1 MKKLSF
7 LYLFV
12 FFSVNA
18 QVSDFPKLK
27 KSYSGL
33 FSLGSRSTLSSFNA
47 HTQTATLGYG
57 GNFRFQLGDRVSTD
71 WFADYLPSADGV
83 TKREDFH
90 IGWSVMYYLRGN
102 TKIIQPYVV
111 AGHCFDYSKF
121 TEISNQQNSLA
132 RLSSAVQGGFGF
144 QFNCTNR
151 LSFNLSSQFMGHL
164 GKEIHEHV
172 HNNVPEYE
180 IVSTNQF
187 EGHLLTT
194 LGVTFKIVD
203 LW

>member
-7 LYLFV
+7 LCFLVV
-12 FFSVNA
+12 FTANS

-33 FSLGSRSTLSSFNA
+33 FSLGSRTTLSAFNA
-47 HTQTATLGYG
+47 HNQTATLGFG
-57 GNFRFQLGDRVSTD
+57 GNFRIQLAERVSTD
-71 WFADYLPSADGV
+71 WFADYLPSADDF

-90 IGWSVMYYLRGN
+90 IGWSVMYYLRAN

-121 TEISNQQNSLA
+121 TEIANQQNSLA
-132 RLSSAVQGGFGF
+132 RWSSAVQGGIGF

-151 LSFNLSSQFMGHL
+151 LSINLSSQFMGHL

-172 HNNVPEYE
+172 HNNIPEYE

-194 LGVTFKIVD
+194 VGVTYKIVD

>member
-7 LYLFV
+7 LCLLVV
-12 FFSVNA
+12 FTANS

-27 KSYSGL
+27 KTYSGL
-33 FSLGSRSTLSSFNA
+33 FSLGSRTTLSAFNA
-47 HTQTATLGYG
+47 HSQTATLGFG
-57 GNFRFQLGDRVSTD
+57 GDFRIQLADRVSTD

-102 TKIIQPYVV
+102 TNIIQPYVV

-121 TEISNQQNSLA
+121 TEIANQQNSLA
-132 RLSSAVQGGFGF
+132 RLSSAVQGGLGL

-151 LSFNLSSQFMGHL
+151 LSINLSSQFMGHL

-172 HNNVPEYE
+172 HDNVPKYE

-187 EGHLLTT
+187 EGHLLITV
-194 LGVTFKIVD
+194 GVTYKIVD